1 MDLPHGSQFDYIEGV
16 PENLLAIEKMR
27 FHFMSRKVEPKVLE
41 EA

>member
-1 MDLPHGSQFDYIEGV
+1 MDFPNGNPFLNIEGV

-27 FHFMSRKVEPKVLE
+27 FHFMGRNVEPKVLE